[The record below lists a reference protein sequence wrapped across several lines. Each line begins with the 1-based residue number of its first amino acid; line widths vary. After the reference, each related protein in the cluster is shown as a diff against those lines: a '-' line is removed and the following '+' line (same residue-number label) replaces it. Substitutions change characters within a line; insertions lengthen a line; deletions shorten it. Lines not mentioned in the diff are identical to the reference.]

1 MFSSKATLIL
11 AALPIALFTSGCA
24 GGGLSE
30 AFGGMGEAGFHDV
43 QAGNWDGARVEF
55 ARDYQTHPEHPVAVF
70 NMGVTYRHDG
80 DVAKADTLFSDA
92 VIKGKGH
99 VPDDT
104 LEPPGSGITVADHA
118 CARLHRDNR
127 LDANC
132 GDQIALE
139 APAPAP
145 VAQAAPPAP
154 EAQATAVPP
163 PTPPKVDRN

>member
-1 MFSSKATLIL
+1 MFSSKAALIL
-11 AALPIALFTSGCA
+11 AALPIALVTSGCA

-55 ARDYQTHPEHPVAVF
+55 ARDYQNHPEHPVAVF
-70 NMGVTYRHDG
+70 NMGVTYHHDG
-80 DVAKADTLFSDA
+80 NTGQADTLFSDA

-154 EAQATAVPP
+154 EAQATVVPP
-163 PTPPKVDRN
+163 PPAPKPDRN

>member
-1 MFSSKATLIL
+1 MFSSKTTLIL
-11 AALPIALFTSGCA
+11 AALPIALMTSACSS
-24 GGGLSE
+24 GGM
-30 AFGGMGEAGFHDV
+30 FGGMGEAGFHDV

-55 ARDYQTHPEHPVAVF
+55 ARDYQNYPQHPVAVF
-70 NMGVTYRHDG
+70 NMGVTYHHDG
-80 DVAKADTLFSDA
+80 DTAKADTLFSDA

-145 VAQAAPPAP
+145 VAQAAPQPAPAP
-154 EAQATAVPP
+154 EAQATTVA
-163 PTPPKVDRN
+163 PKPKQDRN

>member
-1 MFSSKATLIL
+1 MFSSKAALIF
-11 AALPIALFTSGCA
+11 AVLPIALSTSACSS
-24 GGGLSE
+24 GLSE

-43 QAGNWDGARVEF
+43 QAGNWDGARREF
-55 ARDYQTHPEHPVAVF
+55 ASDYQRHPEHPVAVF

-80 DVAKADTLFSDA
+80 NIAQADTLFSDA
-92 VIKGKGH
+92 VIKGKAH

-154 EAQATAVPP
+154 EAQATVVPP
-163 PTPPKVDRN
+163 PAPPKPDRN